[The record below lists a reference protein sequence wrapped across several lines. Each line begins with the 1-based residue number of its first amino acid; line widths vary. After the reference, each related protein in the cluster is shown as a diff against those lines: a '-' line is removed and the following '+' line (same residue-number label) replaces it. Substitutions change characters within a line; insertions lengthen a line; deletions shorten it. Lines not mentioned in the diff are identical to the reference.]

1 MSLRGVVSPLSDP
14 DFAGTAF
21 VATDVAWQNLLRV
34 LGWTTDDLFANS
46 NRDALNQ
53 TIAYSIVEGDV
64 VTVKEMKNMTY
75 LDPLPATLM
84 GQPILVRG
92 MWKVDSAEVGY
103 IRIVS
108 TSRQPSILYQN
119 ATIASCN
126 KGAVAYLVDQG
137 RSSDQR

>member
-1 MSLRGVVSPLSDP
+1 MPRRSCCSVRHQPVIVVP
-14 DFAGTAF
+14 A
-21 VATDVAWQNLLRV
+21 DVAWQNLLRV

-92 MWKVDSAEVGY
+92 MWKV
-103 IRIVS
+103 
-108 TSRQPSILYQN
+108 
-119 ATIASCN
+119 
-126 KGAVAYLVDQG
+126 
-137 RSSDQR
+137 